1 MRLPTNNGTQQTI
14 PFHLLVK
21 IHQEIKKIIVR
32 CTVRVALWHRD
43 PLDQRICFH
52 VIDIANILNTQ
63 KDWGNL
69 S

>member
-21 IHQEIKKIIVR
+21 IHQEIKKNNR
-32 CTVRVALWHRD
+32 LLYLRVALWHRD
-43 PLDQRICFH
+43 PLEQRICFH